1 MQGGPAEMQVI
12 GIVNITRDSFSD
24 GGRFLAPEAAIA
36 HARQLVADG
45 AAIID
50 VGAEST
56 RPEAEVVRADEEL
69 ARLRPVVEALRRA
82 GVRVSVDTH
91 KPEVMRDML
100 KLGAEIINDVTA
112 LRDPQAVAVL
122 RDSPARVILMHS
134 TSSEARAQR
143 LDISPATIVERIA
156 DFFRKRIDEL
166 EAAGIGRQ
174 RLILDPG
181 MGLFLGRDPA
191 VSLTVLRNLGRLMA
205 LGLPLCISTSR
216 KSFIGGVLSGRP
228 VGQRGAG
235 TLASELWAAL
245 HGVEYIRT
253 HDVRALHDALTMWT
267 AIAEAKQP

>member
-1 MQGGPAEMQVI
+1 MQII

-24 GGRFLAPEAAIA
+24 GGQFLAPEAAIA

-45 AAIID
+45 AAVID

-56 RPEAEVVRADEEL
+56 HPEAQVVPAHEEL
-69 ARLRPVVEALRRA
+69 ARLTPVVETLRRD

-91 KPEVMRDML
+91 KPEVMRAML
-100 KLGAEIINDVTA
+100 DLGVELINDVTA
-112 LRDPQAVAVL
+112 LRAPEAVAVL

-134 TSSEARAQR
+134 TSSEPRAQR
-143 LDISPATIVERIA
+143 LDISPATILDRIVAFFQQRIA
-156 DFFRKRIDEL
+156 TL
-166 EAAGIGRQ
+166 EAAGIARQ

-191 VSLTVLRNLGRLMA
+191 VSLAVLRNLGRLGA

-216 KSFIGGVLSGRP
+216 KSFVGGVLRGATGAAS

-245 HGVEYIRT
+245 HGAEYIRT
-253 HDVRALHDALTMWT
+253 HDVRALHDALTVWN
-267 AIAEAKQP
+267 AIAEAKP